1 MKKNLFIKYEY
12 FFNIF
17 MLGSFLG
24 FVHENLLMLLKGNY
38 SLRQGVIYE
47 PLIPVYGAGIL
58 AFYFL
63 YHRVDFKNLNKYL
76 KIIIVFLIGMIG
88 GGAVEYLFSYLQEK
102 IFGTISW
109 DYSHLRFNLNGRT
122 SLLHASFWGLMGVL
136 FYELLLPRIISFKKY
151 LNCNWTK
158 VLTIVFSFI
167 FLFDATISSIACY
180 RQAERREGI
189 LPTNSV
195 ERFLDLHYPDEYLN
209 KIYNNAKVLPK

>member
-1 MKKNLFIKYEY
+1 MKRDLFRKYEY
-12 FFNIF
+12 YFSIL

-24 FVHENLLMLLKGNY
+24 FVYENLLMLLKGNY

-58 AFYFL
+58 AFYFF

-76 KIIIVFLIGMIG
+76 KIIIIFSIGMIG

-122 SLLHASFWGLMGVL
+122 SLLHASFWGLM
-136 FYELLLPRIISFKKY
+136 
-151 LNCNWTK
+151 
-158 VLTIVFSFI
+158 
-167 FLFDATISSIACY
+167 
-180 RQAERREGI
+180 
-189 LPTNSV
+189 
-195 ERFLDLHYPDEYLN
+195 
-209 KIYNNAKVLPK
+209 